1 MTQTTIFRIITTLRL
16 LGTFL
21 YKLVTDTSS
30 IYLSI
35 IQVIFL
41 VMLWIVLV
49 VDRYKNTRSKSYL
62 KWDLFLV
69 GVSALL
75 LIAIIALFR

>member
-1 MTQTTIFRIITTLRL
+1 MAQTTIFRIITTLGL

-49 VDRYKNTRSKSYL
+49 VDRYKHTRSKSYL

-69 GVSALL
+69 GVSAFL

>member
-1 MTQTTIFRIITTLRL
+1 MTQTTIFRIITTLGL

-41 VMLWIVLV
+41 VMLWVVLV

-62 KWDLFLV
+62 KWDLILV
-69 GVSALL
+69 GVSAVL

>member
-1 MTQTTIFRIITTLRL
+1 MTQTTIFRIITTLGL

-21 YKLVTDTSS
+21 YKLVSDTSS

-62 KWDLFLV
+62 KWDLILV
-69 GVSALL
+69 GVSAVL

>member
-1 MTQTTIFRIITTLRL
+1 MTQTTIFRIITTLGL

-35 IQVIFL
+35 IQVIFF
-41 VMLWIVLV
+41 VMLWVVLV

-62 KWDLFLV
+62 KWDLILV
-69 GVSALL
+69 GVSAVL

>member
-1 MTQTTIFRIITTLRL
+1 MTQTTIFRIITTLGL

-21 YKLVTDTSS
+21 YKLVSNTSS

>member
-1 MTQTTIFRIITTLRL
+1 MTQTTIFRIITTLGL

-41 VMLWIVLV
+41 VMLWVVLV
-49 VDRYKNTRSKSYL
+49 FDRYKNTRSKSYL

>member
-1 MTQTTIFRIITTLRL
+1 MTQTTIFRIITTLGL

-21 YKLVTDTSS
+21 YKLVSDTSS

-41 VMLWIVLV
+41 VMLWIILV

-62 KWDLFLV
+62 KWDLILV
-69 GVSALL
+69 GVSAVL

>member
-1 MTQTTIFRIITTLRL
+1 MTQTTIFRIITTLGL

-21 YKLVTDTSS
+21 YKLVSDTSS

-41 VMLWIVLV
+41 VMLWIALV

>member
-1 MTQTTIFRIITTLRL
+1 MTQTTIFRIITTLGL

-41 VMLWIVLV
+41 VMLWVVLV

-62 KWDLFLV
+62 KWDLILV
-69 GVSALL
+69 AVSALL

>member
-1 MTQTTIFRIITTLRL
+1 MTQTTIFRIITTLGL

-41 VMLWIVLV
+41 VMLWVVLV

-62 KWDLFLV
+62 KWDLILV

>member
-1 MTQTTIFRIITTLRL
+1 MTQTTIFRIITTLGL

-21 YKLVTDTSS
+21 YKLVSDTSS

-41 VMLWIVLV
+41 AMLWIVLV

-62 KWDLFLV
+62 KWDLILV
-69 GVSALL
+69 GVSAVL

>member
-1 MTQTTIFRIITTLRL
+1 MTKITIFRIITTLGL

-21 YKLVTDTSS
+21 YKFVTDTSS

-35 IQVIFL
+35 IQAVFL
-41 VMLWIVLV
+41 VILWIALV
-49 VDRYKNTRSKSYL
+49 VDRYNNIRSKSYL

-75 LIAIIALFR
+75 LVAIIALFR

>member
-1 MTQTTIFRIITTLRL
+1 MKQSGFSVYEQL